1 MGTRRAAADDD
12 NRRFLHITERF
23 ERRPAIDFHLSRTAA
38 TPSTTGSQRTK
49 GAGHWQD
56 DRLRGDDMSE
66 TLADDERLALGPQG
80 ERKAAG
86 RRSRRTALAA
96 VNLNALYVFIKVA
109 EANSFSEGAR
119 RLRSPVST
127 ISRQVANLEMEL
139 GVRLLERST
148 RNVKLTGIGAEILAE
163 ACAMVEIRES
173 VLGLISS
180 QSSDV
185 SGRLGIRAPP
195 GVAHA
200 LVMPLVGAFQ
210 ASYPD
215 VRVQMTIS
223 DDAADL
229 ARGDFDL
236 VVKIGAMK
244 DSSLIC
250 RRILTFR
257 DLLLASPAYLKT
269 GKVPGTPE
277 DLLGHRLLALSSCE
291 PEVAW
296 RFVNSTHGDTITV
309 AIEPILSV
317 NDPASLTEA
326 LLAGMGIGNL
336 PSMSAGALVRAGQ
349 LIEVMPHWHFGERDV
364 SLVHSSSRHVLR
376 PVQEFIKLA
385 ARVAPAL
392 LSVRHGPDHGR
403 EGAHSSEFDALVVA

>member
-1 MGTRRAAADDD
+1 
-12 NRRFLHITERF
+12 
-23 ERRPAIDFHLSRTAA
+23 
-38 TPSTTGSQRTK
+38 
-49 GAGHWQD
+49 
-56 DRLRGDDMSE
+56 MSA
-66 TLADDERLALGPQG
+66 TLADDERLALGRQG
-80 ERKAAG
+80 ERKAVAG

-96 VNLNALYVFIKVA
+96 VNLNALYVFAKVA
-109 EANSFSEGAR
+109 EVNSFSVGAR
-119 RLRSPVST
+119 RLRIPVST
-127 ISRQVANLEMEL
+127 VSRQVANLEREL

-148 RNVKLTGIGAEILAE
+148 RNLKLTGIGADILAE

-185 SGRLGIRAPP
+185 SGRLGIRVPP
-195 GVAHA
+195 GIAHA

-244 DSSLIC
+244 DSSRIC

-269 GKVPGTPE
+269 GKAPGMPE
-277 DLLGHRLLALSSCE
+277 DLPGHRLLALSSCE

-296 RFVNSTHGDTITV
+296 RFVNSTHGDAITV

-336 PSMSAGALVRAGQ
+336 PSMSVGALVRTGQ

-364 SLVHSSSRHVLR
+364 SLVHSNRRHVRR

-392 LSVRHGPDHGR
+392 LSVRPGPDHDGR